1 MPTLQ
6 LEVITAEREVLR
18 EEVEIVVAPGREGE
32 LGILP
37 RHAPLLT
44 SLQAGE
50 LRARKPGGEE
60 IILAV
65 SGGFL
70 EVLPNRVIVLADA
83 AEQAEE
89 IDVARAEE
97 ARRRAQ
103 ARLQQ
108 GGAET
113 DLAAAQASLQRAVV
127 RLRIAER
134 RRRRTGPP
142 PLA

>member
-1 MPTLQ
+1 MATLQ
-6 LEVITAEREVLR
+6 LEVITAEREVLS
-18 EEVEIVVAPGREGE
+18 EEVEMVVAPGREGE

-44 SLQAGE
+44 SLQPGE

-65 SGGFL
+65 HGGFL
-70 EVLPNRVIVLADA
+70 EVLPDRVIVLADA
-83 AEQAEE
+83 AEEADE
-89 IDVARAEE
+89 IDIARAEE

-103 ARLQQ
+103 DRL
-108 GGAET
+108 AHPET
-113 DLAAAQASLQRAVV
+113 QLDLGRAQASLQRAMV

-134 RRRRTGPP
+134 RRRRGGPP
-142 PLA
+142 TLG